1 MKRFLSLFSIFVVF
15 GFSPTQENKDFTVI
29 SATQKTTYGGVRGSP
44 IVTEYRI
51 KLRAKRG
58 FDFSTDS
65 AHYLGKKDVFNI
77 VKSDFSYLKSI
88 KLKSKQELDLL
99 FVTKTDTE
107 IFSGDTSEIYPGSLN
122 SELKTEDTKNFILF
136 YNGGKSKCLKIS
148 SIKKEP
154 TVFGM

>member
-1 MKRFLSLFSIFVVF
+1 MKYFLFLISLFVVF
-15 GFSPTQENKDFTVI
+15 GFSPTQVNKDFTVI

-51 KLRAKRG
+51 KLKAKKG

-65 AHYLGKKDVFNI
+65 AHYMGKKDVYNI

-88 KLKSKQELDLL
+88 KLKSKQEVDLL

-122 SELKTEDTKNFILF
+122 SELKIEDTKNLILF
-136 YNGGKSKCLKIS
+136 YKGGKSKCLQIS
-148 SIKKEP
+148 VIKKEP
-154 TVFGM
+154 TVYGM